1 MENRLLIEKTG
12 LVVKTQSGFYTVQTE
27 DSLVT
32 CQLRGTLKQSSKKTE
47 LCVIGDHV
55 TIEMIEDG
63 TGAIKSIAPRERV
76 LSRVE
81 PSSFAGTGAE
91 REQVLIANS
100 DRWVFVF
107 GPAKPPPHLRQ
118 LVPFPFAT

>member
-47 LCVIGDHV
+47 LCVISDHV

-81 PSSFAGTGAE
+81 PSSAAGTAAE
-91 REQVLIANS
+91 RDQIIIAHP
-100 DRWVFVF
+100 DETVF
-107 GPAKPPPHLRQ
+107 GFAAAKPSPYLHR
-118 LVPFPFAT
+118 LV